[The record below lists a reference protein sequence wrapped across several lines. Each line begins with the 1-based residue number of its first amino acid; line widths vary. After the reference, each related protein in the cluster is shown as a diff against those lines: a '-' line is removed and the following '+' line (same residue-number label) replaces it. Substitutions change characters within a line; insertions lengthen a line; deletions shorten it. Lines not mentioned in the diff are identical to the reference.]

1 MEKNGKGLAAGTIDE
16 YLENIPEVPRQ
27 TLQKVRKAIR
37 SAAPNAT
44 ELISYQI
51 PTFKQEYAL
60 IAFAAFKNHC
70 SIFTMSNEVMKQL
83 AEELASYHT
92 KGVTIHFPLDKPL
105 PATLIKKIVQ
115 LRLAEV
121 ALKAAARNEK
131 KKTGPVK
138 KYK

>member
-1 MEKNGKGLAAGTIDE
+1 MEKNGKGHVAGTIDE
-16 YLENIPEVPRQ
+16 YLENIPPVPRQ
-27 TLQKVRKAIR
+27 TLQKIRKAIR
-37 SAAPNAT
+37 SAAPKAT

-70 SIFTMSNEVMKQL
+70 SIFTMSNEIMKKL
-83 AEELASYHT
+83 AEELAPYYT

-105 PATLIKKIVQ
+105 PAILIKKIVQ
-115 LRLAEV
+115 LRLAED
-121 ALKAAARNEK
+121 AIKAGARDEK
-131 KKTGPVK
+131 KKTGPAK